1 MLPNFTPST
10 GLPRRSP
17 SSEGNQNWFLG
28 IGDFLRHFQ
37 QTFVLVWTASP
48 RDTALLAGLS
58 MLGGLVPPSLAWN
71 KKMMIDRVVF
81 FATLKQDPWEA
92 LISMLPLLFMILL
105 IVLAN
110 SAIVQGQTL
119 AEKSLRSKLGFHINS
134 LIMRKAMSLDLS
146 YFEES
151 EYYDQLQNAR
161 QDSDQRS
168 LDIVVQT
175 FRLIQLS
182 VNFVAFA
189 LLLIRFDPLLILILL
204 AATLPSF
211 GMQSRYGQIAF
222 RLLSG
227 QAPERREMKYLEEL
241 LSVDRYAKEVK
252 LFNFGPQLLARYTT
266 RFWQL
271 FKEDIALAKK
281 RSLTSL
287 GWASVGL
294 IGYFSAISWIIY
306 RAIARTISFGD
317 AVLYLEVF
325 EQSHY
330 LGQSFLLSLL
340 RLYES
345 SLFTRNVFTFLALEP
360 VNEKRLHTKP
370 IPASLSKG
378 IEFREVS
385 FRYKDRNEWALRN
398 INLTLHPGE
407 KIALVGLNGAG
418 KTTFVKLITG
428 LYAPTEGKIL
438 LDGIDMTEVDLT
450 DWRKRIGVIF
460 QDFVHYQFT
469 AAENIGIAQIESL
482 KDRERIIDSAQKGG
496 AHDVISKLPD
506 GYDTLLGTWFKN
518 GHELSIGQ
526 WQKVAL
532 SRIFMRDADVLIMD
546 EPTASLDAEQEYLI
560 FQHFRRLTE
569 GRLSIL
575 ISHRFS
581 SVRMMD
587 RIIVLDGGAIIE
599 MGGHEELLLQNGLYS
614 KLFNTQAQGY
624 R

>member
-1 MLPNFTPST
+1 MLPNSTPST
-10 GLPRRSP
+10 GLPPRSP
-17 SSEGNQNWFLG
+17 HSEGGQNWFSG
-28 IGDFLRHFQ
+28 VGDFFRHFQ
-37 QTFVLVWTASP
+37 QTFALIWAASP
-48 RDTALLAGLS
+48 RDTAALAGLA

-71 KKMMIDRVVF
+71 KKMMIDQVVF

-92 LISMLPLLFMILL
+92 LMSMLPLLFMILL
-105 IVLAN
+105 IVLTN
-110 SAIVQGQTL
+110 SAIVQGQSL
-119 AEKSLRSKLGFHINS
+119 VEKSLRSKLGLHINS
-134 LIMRKAMSLDLS
+134 MIMRKAMSLDLN
-146 YFEES
+146 YFEDS
-151 EYYDQLQNAR
+151 EYYDKLQNAR

-182 VNFVAFA
+182 VNFIAFA
-189 LLLIRFDPLLILILL
+189 LLLIRFNPLLILILL
-204 AATLPSF
+204 GATLPSF

-252 LFNFGPQLLARYTT
+252 LFNFGPTLLARYTS

-271 FKEDIALAKK
+271 FKEDIALAKR

-330 LGQSFLLSLL
+330 LGQTFLLSLL

-360 VNEKRLHTKP
+360 VNERRLHAKP

-378 IEFREVS
+378 IEFRDVS
-385 FRYKDRNEWALRN
+385 FRYKGRNEWVLRN
-398 INLTLHPGE
+398 INLTLNPGE

-428 LYAPTEGKIL
+428 LYAPTEGRIL
-438 LDGIDMTEVDLT
+438 LDGVEMNEVDLT
-450 DWRKRIGVIF
+450 EWRKRIGVIF

-469 AAENIGIAQIESL
+469 AAENIGIAQIELL
-482 KDRERIIDSAQKGG
+482 KDRERIIDSAKKGG
-496 AHDVISKLPD
+496 AHDIISKLPK

-518 GHELSIGQ
+518 GSELSIGQ

-587 RIIVLDGGAIIE
+587 RIIVLDRGSIVE
-599 MGGHEELLLQNGLYS
+599 MGGHDELLLHNGVYS

>member
-1 MLPNFTPST
+1 MLPNFTPPT
-10 GLPRRSP
+10 GLPRQSP
-17 SSEGNQNWFLG
+17 PSQNSQNQVHG
-28 IGDFLRHFQ
+28 IGEFFQ
-37 QTFVLVWTASP
+37 NFKQIFGLVWSASSW
-48 RDTALLAGLS
+48 DTAVLAGLAI
-58 MLGGLVPPSLAWN
+58 LGGLVPPSLAWN

-81 FATLKQDPWEA
+81 FATSGQDAWEA

-105 IVLAN
+105 IVLVN
-110 SAIVQGQTL
+110 SMIVQGQAL
-119 AEKSLRSKLGFHINS
+119 AEKSLRSKLGHHINS

-146 YFEES
+146 YFEDA
-151 EYYDQLQNAR
+151 EYYNRLQNAR
-161 QDSDQRS
+161 QDSEQRS

-175 FRLIQLS
+175 FRLFQLV
-182 VNFVAFA
+182 VNFIAFA
-189 LLLIRFDPLLILILL
+189 FLLFRFSPLLVLILL
-204 AATLPSF
+204 FATLPSF
-211 GMQSRYGQIAF
+211 GMQSRFGQLTF

-252 LFNFGPQLLARYTT
+252 LFNFGPQLLVRYTT

-271 FKEDIALAKK
+271 FKEDIALAKR
-281 RSLTSL
+281 RSMVSV

-294 IGYFSAISWIIY
+294 IGYFAAISWIIY
-306 RAIARTISFGD
+306 RAIARTITFGD

-330 LGQSFLLSLL
+330 LGQTFLLTLL

-345 SLFTRNVFTFLALEP
+345 TLFTRNVFEFLSLQP
-360 VNEKRLHTKP
+360 VNEKPRHAQPLP
-370 IPASLSKG
+370 VPLSMG
-378 IEFREVS
+378 IEFRDVS
-385 FRYKDRNEWALRN
+385 FRYKDDGDWALRN
-398 INLTLHPGE
+398 INLTLKPGE
-407 KIALVGLNGAG
+407 KIAVVGLNGAG
-418 KTTFVKLITG
+418 KTTFVKLLTG
-428 LYAPTEGKIL
+428 LYAPTKGRIL

-450 DWRKRIGVIF
+450 EWRKRIGVIF

-469 AAENIGIAQIESL
+469 AAENIGIGQIEAME
-482 KDRERIIDSAQKGG
+482 DRERIIDSARKGG
-496 AHDVISKLPD
+496 AHDTISNLPN

-518 GHELSIGQ
+518 GRELSIGQ

-532 SRIFMRDADVLIMD
+532 SRIFMRDAEILLMD

-587 RIIVLDGGAIIE
+587 RIIVLDGGSIVEI
-599 MGGHEELLLQNGLYS
+599 GSHDELLLHNGIYS
-614 KLFNTQAQGY
+614 KLFSTQAQGY

>member
-1 MLPNFTPST
+1 MFPNSTPPT
-10 GLPRRSP
+10 GLPRQSP
-17 SSEGNQNWFLG
+17 PNESGQNRFLG
-28 IGDFLRHFQ
+28 TGEFFRHFQ
-37 QTFVLVWTASP
+37 RIFALVWAASP
-48 RDTALLAGLS
+48 MDTAILAALAI
-58 MLGGLVPPSLAWN
+58 LGGLVPPSLAWN
-71 KKMMIDRVVF
+71 KKLMIDQVVL
-81 FATLKQDPWEA
+81 FATAQQNAWTG

-105 IVLAN
+105 IVLVN
-110 SAIVQGQTL
+110 SVIVQGQAL
-119 AEKSLRSKLGFHINS
+119 AEKSLRSKLRFHINS
-134 LIMRKAMSLDLS
+134 LIMGKAMSLDMS

-151 EYYDQLQNAR
+151 EYYDSLQNAR

-168 LDIVVQT
+168 LDIVVQS
-175 FRLIQLS
+175 FRLFQLS

-189 LLLIRFDPLLILILL
+189 FLLIQFSPFLILILL
-204 AATLPSF
+204 GTTLPSF
-211 GMQSRYGQIAF
+211 GMQSRFGQLTF
-222 RLLSG
+222 RLLNG
-227 QAPERREMKYLEEL
+227 QAPEQREMKYLEEL

-252 LFNFGPQLLARYTT
+252 LFNFGPTLLARYTS

-281 RSLTSL
+281 RSLISL

-294 IGYFSAISWIIY
+294 VGYFSAISWIIY

-345 SLFTRNVFTFLALEP
+345 SLFTKNVFAFLALEP
-360 VNEKRLHTKP
+360 VNEKLRSVKP
-370 IPASLSKG
+370 LPASLSKG
-378 IEFREVS
+378 IEFRDVS
-385 FRYKDRNEWALRN
+385 FRYKDRNDWALRN
-398 INLTLHPGE
+398 INLTLMPGE

-438 LDGIDMTEVDLT
+438 LDGVDMTEIDLT
-450 DWRKRIGVIF
+450 EWRKRIGVIF

-469 AAENIGIAQIESL
+469 AAENIGIAQIEAL
-482 KDRERIIDSAQKGG
+482 EDKERIIDSAQKGG
-496 AHDVISKLPD
+496 AHDVISNLPN
-506 GYDTLLGTWFKN
+506 GYETRLGTWFKN

-532 SRIFMRDADVLIMD
+532 SRIFMRDAEILIMD

-569 GRLSIL
+569 GRFSIL

-587 RIIVLDGGAIIE
+587 RIIVLDGGSIVE
-599 MGGHEELLLQNGLYS
+599 MGTHDELLLRKGIYS
-614 KLFNTQAQGY
+614 KLFNTQADGY

>member
-1 MLPNFTPST
+1 MFPNSTPPT
-10 GLPRRSP
+10 GLPRQSP
-17 SSEGNQNWFLG
+17 PNESGQNRFLG
-28 IGDFLRHFQ
+28 TGEFFRHFQ
-37 QTFVLVWTASP
+37 RIFALVWAASP
-48 RDTALLAGLS
+48 MDTAILAALAI
-58 MLGGLVPPSLAWN
+58 LGGLVPPSLAWN
-71 KKMMIDRVVF
+71 KKLMIDQVVL
-81 FATLKQDPWEA
+81 FATAQQNAWTG

-105 IVLAN
+105 IVLVN
-110 SAIVQGQTL
+110 SVIVQGQAL
-119 AEKSLRSKLGFHINS
+119 AEKSLRSKLRFHINS
-134 LIMRKAMSLDLS
+134 LIMSKAMSLDMS

-151 EYYDQLQNAR
+151 EYYDSLQNAR

-168 LDIVVQT
+168 LDIVVQS
-175 FRLIQLS
+175 FRLFQLS

-189 LLLIRFDPLLILILL
+189 FLLIQFSPFLILILL
-204 AATLPSF
+204 GTTLPSF
-211 GMQSRYGQIAF
+211 GMQSRFGQLTF
-222 RLLSG
+222 RLLNG
-227 QAPERREMKYLEEL
+227 QAPEQREMKYLEEL

-252 LFNFGPQLLARYTT
+252 LFNFGPTLLARYTS

-281 RSLTSL
+281 RSLISL

-294 IGYFSAISWIIY
+294 VGYFSAISWIIY

-345 SLFTRNVFTFLALEP
+345 SLFTKNVFAFLALEP
-360 VNEKRLHTKP
+360 VNEKLRSVKP
-370 IPASLSKG
+370 LPASLSKG
-378 IEFREVS
+378 IEFRDVS
-385 FRYKDRNEWALRN
+385 FRYKDRNDWALRN
-398 INLTLHPGE
+398 INLTLTPGE

-438 LDGIDMTEVDLT
+438 LDGVDMTEIDLT
-450 DWRKRIGVIF
+450 EWRKRIGVIF

-469 AAENIGIAQIESL
+469 AAENIGIAQIEAL
-482 KDRERIIDSAQKGG
+482 EDRERIIDSAQKGG
-496 AHDVISKLPD
+496 AHDVISNLPN
-506 GYDTLLGTWFKN
+506 GYETRLGTWFKN

-532 SRIFMRDADVLIMD
+532 SRIFMRDAEILIMD

-569 GRLSIL
+569 GRFSIL

-587 RIIVLDGGAIIE
+587 RIIVLDGGSIIE
-599 MGGHEELLLQNGLYS
+599 MGTHDELLLRKGIYS
-614 KLFNTQAQGY
+614 KLFNTQADGY

>member
-1 MLPNFTPST
+1 MFPNSTPPT
-10 GLPRRSP
+10 GLPRQSP
-17 SSEGNQNWFLG
+17 PNESGQNRFLG
-28 IGDFLRHFQ
+28 TGEFFRHFQ
-37 QTFVLVWTASP
+37 RIFALVWAASP
-48 RDTALLAGLS
+48 MDTAILAALAI
-58 MLGGLVPPSLAWN
+58 LGGLVPPSLAWN
-71 KKMMIDRVVF
+71 KKLMIDQVVL
-81 FATLKQDPWEA
+81 FATAQQNAWTG

-105 IVLAN
+105 IVLVN
-110 SAIVQGQTL
+110 SVIVQGQAL
-119 AEKSLRSKLGFHINS
+119 AEKSLRSKLRFHINS
-134 LIMRKAMSLDLS
+134 LIMGKAMSLDMS

-151 EYYDQLQNAR
+151 EYYDSLQNAR

-168 LDIVVQT
+168 LDIVVQS
-175 FRLIQLS
+175 FRLFQLS

-189 LLLIRFDPLLILILL
+189 FLLIQFSPFLILILL
-204 AATLPSF
+204 GTTLPSF
-211 GMQSRYGQIAF
+211 GMQSRFGQLTF
-222 RLLSG
+222 RLLNG
-227 QAPERREMKYLEEL
+227 QAPEQREMKYLEEL

-252 LFNFGPQLLARYTT
+252 LFNFGPTLLARYTS

-281 RSLTSL
+281 RSLISL

-294 IGYFSAISWIIY
+294 VGYFSAISWIIY

-345 SLFTRNVFTFLALEP
+345 SLFTKNVFAFLALEP
-360 VNEKRLHTKP
+360 VNEKLRSVKP
-370 IPASLSKG
+370 LPASLSKG
-378 IEFREVS
+378 IEFRDVS
-385 FRYKDRNEWALRN
+385 FRYKDRNDWALRN
-398 INLTLHPGE
+398 INLTLTPGE

-438 LDGIDMTEVDLT
+438 LDGVDMTEIDLT
-450 DWRKRIGVIF
+450 EWRKRIGVIF

-469 AAENIGIAQIESL
+469 AAENIGIAQIEAL
-482 KDRERIIDSAQKGG
+482 EDRQRIIDSAQKGG
-496 AHDVISKLPD
+496 AHDVISNLPN
-506 GYDTLLGTWFKN
+506 GYETRLGTWFKN

-532 SRIFMRDADVLIMD
+532 SRIFMRDAEILIMD

-569 GRLSIL
+569 GRFSIL

-587 RIIVLDGGAIIE
+587 RIIVLDGGSIIE
-599 MGGHEELLLQNGLYS
+599 MGTHDELLLRKGIYS
-614 KLFNTQAQGY
+614 KLFNTQADGY

>member
-1 MLPNFTPST
+1 
-10 GLPRRSP
+10 
-17 SSEGNQNWFLG
+17 
-28 IGDFLRHFQ
+28 
-37 QTFVLVWTASP
+37 
-48 RDTALLAGLS
+48 
-58 MLGGLVPPSLAWN
+58 
-71 KKMMIDRVVF
+71 
-81 FATLKQDPWEA
+81 
-92 LISMLPLLFMILL
+92 MLPLLFMILL
-105 IVLAN
+105 IVLVN
-110 SAIVQGQTL
+110 SMIVQGQAL
-119 AEKSLRSKLGFHINS
+119 AEKSLRSKLGHHINS

-146 YFEES
+146 YFEDA
-151 EYYDQLQNAR
+151 EYYNRLQNAR
-161 QDSDQRS
+161 QDSEQRS

-175 FRLIQLS
+175 FRLFQLV
-182 VNFVAFA
+182 VNFIAFA
-189 LLLIRFDPLLILILL
+189 LLLFRFSPLLVLILL
-204 AATLPSF
+204 FATLPSF
-211 GMQSRYGQIAF
+211 GMQSRFGQLTF

-252 LFNFGPQLLARYTT
+252 LFNFGPQLLVRYTT

-271 FKEDIALAKK
+271 FNEDIALAKR
-281 RSLTSL
+281 RSMVSV

-294 IGYFSAISWIIY
+294 IGYFAAISWIIY
-306 RAIARTISFGD
+306 RAIARTITFGD

-330 LGQSFLLSLL
+330 LGQTFLLTLL

-345 SLFTRNVFTFLALEP
+345 TLFTRNVFEFLSLQP
-360 VNEKRLHTKP
+360 VNEKPRHAQPLP
-370 IPASLSKG
+370 VPLSMG
-378 IEFREVS
+378 IEFRDVS
-385 FRYKDRNEWALRN
+385 FRYKDEGDWALRN
-398 INLTLHPGE
+398 INLTLKPGE
-407 KIALVGLNGAG
+407 KIAVVGLNGAG
-418 KTTFVKLITG
+418 KTTFVKLLTG
-428 LYAPTEGKIL
+428 LYAPTKGRIL

-450 DWRKRIGVIF
+450 EWRKRIGVIF

-469 AAENIGIAQIESL
+469 AAENIGIGQIEAME
-482 KDRERIIDSAQKGG
+482 DRERIIDSARKGG
-496 AHDVISKLPD
+496 AHDTISNLPN

-518 GHELSIGQ
+518 GRELSIGQ

-532 SRIFMRDADVLIMD
+532 SRIFMRDAEILLMD

-587 RIIVLDGGAIIE
+587 RIIVLDGGSIVEI
-599 MGGHEELLLQNGLYS
+599 GSHDELLLHNGIYS
-614 KLFNTQAQGY
+614 KLFSTQAQGY